1 MMDMKKAVAFAAGA
15 AMFLSAVPAFASDD
29 IDVEVKN
36 KDTTVIN
43 TVGTSAN
50 TGSNI
55 ADGGSAST
63 LVEKSGN
70 VKGSGNDD
78 NSTSAGG
85 NTSLGG
91 FGGVITTG
99 NAKAKSKVSNNVN
112 STDIKVKT
120 ECGCDDDVD
129 VHVKNKRTDVTN
141 DVGTLAD
148 TGFNDANGGSA
159 DATVTKSGSV
169 KGTDNDA
176 NTTSAGDN
184 LSIGGDGGEVTT
196 GNAKAKSKVS
206 NTVNST
212 VIRVRR
218 I

>member
-1 MMDMKKAVAFAAGA
+1 MP
-15 AMFLSAVPAFASDD
+15 SAPELRKRGQDRTIPSLLR
-29 IDVEVKN
+29 KPLR
-36 KDTTVIN
+36 
-43 TVGTSAN
+43 
-50 TGSNI
+50 
-55 ADGGSAST
+55 DGGKEISRIIIIKKHDGY
-63 LVEKSGN
+63 EKSSCVRSGSGN

-169 KGTDNDA
+169 KGTDNDT

-184 LSIGGDGGEVTT
+184 LSIGGDRSEE
-196 GNAKAKSKVS
+196 
-206 NTVNST
+206 
-212 VIRVRR
+212 
-218 I
+218 

>member
-70 VKGSGNDD
+70 VKGSGND
-78 NSTSAGG
+78 
-85 NTSLGG
+85 
-91 FGGVITTG
+91 
-99 NAKAKSKVSNNVN
+99 
-112 STDIKVKT
+112 
-120 ECGCDDDVD
+120 
-129 VHVKNKRTDVTN
+129 
-141 DVGTLAD
+141 
-148 TGFNDANGGSA
+148 
-159 DATVTKSGSV
+159 
-169 KGTDNDA
+169 A